1 MKRSIIVIAVLG
13 LIVFSALTVG
23 AQSLLDNPD
32 YKKAQELQRQSEQA
46 YAQGDYDK
54 AFEYAEESKNYI
66 ERSNTYVT
74 KRVLAYRANSWL
86 KRALSRV
93 NYFKSVGVDPAYTD
107 VFARAQEDFALA
119 QRSFDDAAYEQ
130 SIAYSQKVI
139 NDLEGVTAAAR
150 K

>member
-1 MKRSIIVIAVLG
+1 MKRNIIFIVILAL
-13 LIVFSALTVG
+13 LVFSALGAG

-54 AFEYAEESKNYI
+54 AFEYAEEAKKYI

-74 KRVLAYRANSWL
+74 RRVLTYRANSWL

-93 NYFKSVGVDPAYTD
+93 NYFKSVGVDPQYAG
-107 VFARAQEDFALA
+107 VFAQAQEDLAQA
-119 QRSFDDAAYEQ
+119 QRSFDAAAYED
-130 SIAYSQKVI
+130 SIAYSQRVV
-139 NDLEGVTAAAR
+139 NELEGVSPAAR

>member
-1 MKRSIIVIAVLG
+1 MKRTIIFIVISAL
-13 LIVFSALTVG
+13 LVFSALSAG

-46 YAQGDYDK
+46 YADGEYDK
-54 AFEYAEESKNYI
+54 AFEYAEEAKQYI

-74 KRVLAYRANSWL
+74 RRVLTYRANSWL
-86 KRALSRV
+86 KRALSRI
-93 NYFKSVGVDPAYTD
+93 NYFKSVGVDPQYTE

-119 QRSFDDAAYEQ
+119 QRSYDSAAYEQ
-130 SIAYSQKVI
+130 SIALSQKI
-139 NDLEGVTAAAR
+139 LNDLEGVTPAAR